1 MVTFRVSVKI
11 NNNAAT
17 PPNYGT
23 FQIVSGCNAAFIND
37 AGNPV
42 TTIQVTSQTSTFD
55 LNIRFDTNCV
65 DDIVFEALVVDS
77 LGCNGT
83 MTFVMTNP
91 CKNLSLA
98 TVSIRQEDGG
108 VVIQSIVN
116 GGIGPYT
123 YFYDTETILADPTL
137 PNQYFNQGVSSLGTV
152 TVTDSN
158 GCTQTALWTVVPDQ
172 PLTINNYTKQLYCQT
187 GGVNNTFQLD
197 VTTLL
202 NGTTVVQSVAVFG
215 SPPSQGTFTAIN
227 ATTFEYVPNSGVTS
241 GADVFQIIVTTIS
254 GNLISTITVLHTP
267 CISVIHAE
275 DDVATVPCN
284 SAAVNILVLD
294 NDTIVNAISSAIIS
308 VPPFLGTAV
317 WDDFNYIVYTPNLN
331 AQGKDELEYYITDI
345 YGQTTSA
352 TLTINIDPCVP
363 PVLAPLD
370 RIFVCSIAQ
379 TVDVSQ
385 LITYAGLQFCD
396 INVLVPPAHGQV
408 VINGL
413 DLIFQPG
420 DITDT
425 FVTIEVYDNRT
436 VPYLTSNSVNI
447 NFISDCCN
455 DPIGIDFRSQEV
467 QFGAG
472 YRDFNF
478 TNTGTYK
485 DPAIIASDVIEYSID
500 GGVWTTYTVGDMI
513 SICDFLK
520 SAARLTP
527 NCDVISTTEVSY
539 IFNLEVCGNIGSL
552 KEVVWRDTPGNIL
565 ATNSMVQDP
574 TNLALYTDNINL
586 NPADIYNTHGDITAQ
601 VTVELSNG
609 YMHSLTF
616 VFESPYTSATDPA
629 TCPINMPTEELIGDE
644 QYPIQVRR
652 TLTYGNNCLPIVK
665 LYDVDI
671 IDPNQVDIYDQN
683 TPYANITIV

>member
-1 MVTFRVSVKI
+1 MVTFKVSVKI

-23 FQIVSGCNAAFIND
+23 FQIVSGCNAAFVND

-42 TTIQVTSQTSTFD
+42 TTLQVTSQTSTFD
-55 LNIRFDTNCV
+55 LNIRFDTGCV

-83 MTFVMTNP
+83 MTFVMANP
-91 CKNLSLA
+91 CKNLSLT
-98 TVSIRQEDGG
+98 TVSIRQEDEGML
-108 VVIQSIVN
+108 IQSIVN

-137 PNQYFNQGVSSLGTV
+137 PNQYFGPGVSSLGTV

-158 GCTQTALWTVVPDQ
+158 GCTQTALWTVVPNR
-172 PLTINNYTKQLYCQT
+172 PLTLDNYTKQLYCQT
-187 GGVNNTFQLD
+187 GGVNNTFQVD

-202 NGTTVVQSVAVFG
+202 NGTTVVQSVAIFG
-215 SPPSQGTFTAIN
+215 APPSQGTFTAIN

-241 GADVFQIIVTTIS
+241 GADVFQIVVNTIT
-254 GNLISTITVLHTP
+254 GNLYSTITVLHTP

-294 NDTIVNAISSAIIS
+294 NDTIVNAINSAIIS

-352 TLTINIDPCVP
+352 TLTINIEPCVP

-385 LITYAGLQFCD
+385 LVTYAGIQYCD
-396 INVLVPPAHGQV
+396 INVLVPPTHGQV
-408 VINGL
+408 VTNGL

-420 DITDT
+420 DITNT
-425 FVTIEVYDNRT
+425 SVTIEVYDNRT
-436 VPYLTSNSVNI
+436 VPYITSNSVNI

-455 DPIGIDFRSQEV
+455 DPIGIDFRSQEE
-467 QFGAG
+467 QFGAD
-472 YRDFNF
+472 YRKFSF
-478 TNTGTYK
+478 TDTGTYK
-485 DPAIIASDVIEYSID
+485 DPAIVSSDVTEYTLD
-500 GGVWTTYTVGDMI
+500 GITWLSYTQGDMI
-513 SICDFLK
+513 SICEFLK
-520 SAARLTP
+520 SAVRVIP
-527 NCDVISTTEVSY
+527 KCDVLDATNVSY
-539 IFNLEVCGNIGSL
+539 IVELEVCGLVGAV
-552 KEVVWRDTPGNIL
+552 KEAVWKNKSGTILTTNSFVNAGGNIWEDHYDS
-565 ATNSMVQDP
+565 TV
-574 TNLALYTDNINL
+574 TDIF
-586 NPADIYNTHGDITAQ
+586 NTHEDIT
-601 VTVELSNG
+601 VDVRIELSNG
-609 YMHSLTF
+609 YMHNLSFLY
-616 VFESPYTSATDPA
+616 ENPYTSATDPA
-629 TCPINMPTEELIGDE
+629 TCPINMPTEELVGDE
-644 QYPIQVRR
+644 QYPVQVRR

-665 LYDVDI
+665 LYDVFV
-671 IDPNQVDIYDQN
+671 IDPNAVDIYDQN
-683 TPYANITIV
+683 TPYANIIIV